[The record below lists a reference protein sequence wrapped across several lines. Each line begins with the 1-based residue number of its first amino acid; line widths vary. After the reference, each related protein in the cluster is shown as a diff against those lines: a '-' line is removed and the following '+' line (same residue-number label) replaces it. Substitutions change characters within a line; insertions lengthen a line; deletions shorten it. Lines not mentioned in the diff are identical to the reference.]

1 MKLDVKS
8 YVNNEL
14 ELLAE
19 EFKKIGRPKKLWI
32 FTDHSSVAA
41 ESYMKSKINVGKKVG
56 VDVEVISLESTEQF
70 LHKIDEAI
78 DQEIPTILQYPV
90 GKEYKEI
97 YNLMEP
103 HTDVDGFF
111 NYEDV
116 MQGNTNGIIPAT
128 PKGIVKYLHKWC
140 MEKKTDLSTKNVV
153 ILGRGELIGKPL
165 AALLI
170 PQCGSVS
177 MVTSKTLFWIKDSLI
192 ERADIIILA
201 TGNDQSLDGMI
212 LSQAELVIDT
222 GVFRDVNN
230 KLYGEFGAYLK
241 NLSQSMV
248 DLIESDIDYTPVPS
262 GVGILTT
269 MSLFDNVLQFYK
281 L

>member
-56 VDVEVISLESTEQF
+56 VDVEVISLKSTEQF
-70 LHKIDEAI
+70 LKKIEEAI

-90 GKEYKEI
+90 GEEYKEI
-97 YNLMEP
+97 YNLIEP
-103 HTDVDGFF
+103 YTDVDGFF

-116 MQGNTNGIIPAT
+116 MQGNTDGIIPAT

-140 MEKKTDLSTKNVV
+140 MDKKTDLSTKNVV

-165 AALLI
+165 AALLV

-177 MVTSKTLFWIKDSLI
+177 VVTSKTPFWLKGRLI
-192 ERADIIILA
+192 DYANIIILA
-201 TGNDQSLDGMI
+201 TGDNKSLNGMI
-212 LSQAELVIDT
+212 LSDAELVIDT
-222 GVFRDVNN
+222 GVFRDKDN
-230 KLYGEFGAYLK
+230 KLYGEFGSYL
-241 NLSQSMV
+241 NGLSESMV
-248 DLIESDIDYTPVPS
+248 KTIDSYIDYTPVPN